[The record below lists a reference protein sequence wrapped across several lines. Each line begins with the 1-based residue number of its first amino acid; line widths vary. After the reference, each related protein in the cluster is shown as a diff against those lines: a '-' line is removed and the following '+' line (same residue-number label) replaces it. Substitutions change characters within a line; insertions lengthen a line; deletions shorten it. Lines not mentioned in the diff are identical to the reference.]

1 MTKFNNLYGNAHV
14 GTQSVR
20 ELFHQINKITTEML
34 LLNARLRPLLIQVE
48 VLQNEIE
55 SIGEGDERI

>member
-1 MTKFNNLYGNAHV
+1 MEKINYGNTHV

-20 ELFHQINKITTEML
+20 ELFYEIKKITNEMF
-34 LLNARLRPLLIQVE
+34 LLNARLRPLLMQVE